1 MRRLWHAIAAANEPL
16 QRPCAFDAV
25 TACSVLFAFR
35 AWFPAHGRMK
45 HCGG

>member
-1 MRRLWHAIAAANEPL
+1 MCWLWHAIAAANEPL
-16 QRPCAFDAV
+16 QRASAFDAV

-35 AWFPAHGRMK
+35 AWFQAHVCMM